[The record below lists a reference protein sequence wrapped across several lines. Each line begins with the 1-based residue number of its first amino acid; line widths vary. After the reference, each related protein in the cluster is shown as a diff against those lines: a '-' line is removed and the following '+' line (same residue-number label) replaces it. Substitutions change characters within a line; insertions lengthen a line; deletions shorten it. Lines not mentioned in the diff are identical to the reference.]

1 MSSTGAMAWNKH
13 FKDKCP
19 ILTTI
24 KKESIVYNQ
33 DNKPVGRVRANQ
45 PVIALE
51 SKIYLEKYPVQLTD
65 KRIVYVTFN
74 NIQKPKSKRISGIKL
89 KPQDFKAFQNK
100 TLWKSKD
107 LAKALV
113 DEIEE
118 RQDLDPS
125 LKTYLIAITKY
136 YAKLNNT
143 SPQDVDSVYSS
154 SMPGLAEIQ
163 KDYGEILGALAAINY
178 GLLSQTGIRLN
189 ESNFLEFPLRG
200 NEPIVDYYIHT
211 GKNKLSISAK
221 SGSTTNTLKP
231 ADVITLL
238 GKNNSKWNT
247 KPIYKVMELV
257 RDKSVTEFPF
267 YALNLIKPN
276 IITNK
281 ALQEVSSKFK
291 NVNFQ
296 SDKYQYHLFDSVY
309 KYLGLNITKPLKIG
323 ELFYR
328 VEKSIVNSLNEKY
341 SPDDI
346 FKDAINGLVIYVKFQ
361 ISSQN
366 KHGKF
371 EVMTSDMMKPNKKI
385 KWRSKNYA
393 GKAADKVGFQT

>member
-1 MSSTGAMAWNKH
+1 VASTGAMAWNKH

-74 NIQKPKSKRISGIKL
+74 NIQKPKSKRVSGIKL

-118 RQDLDPS
+118 RQDLDPA

>member
-1 MSSTGAMAWNKH
+1 VSSTGAMAWNKH

>member
-1 MSSTGAMAWNKH
+1 MASTGAMAWNKH

-74 NIQKPKSKRISGIKL
+74 NIQKPKSKRVSGIKL

-118 RQDLDPS
+118 RQDLDPA